1 VALQVERERV
11 TRLQDDLDRL
21 QDDKKHLHTQLDALE
36 EDNNHLRRQLLTAN
50 GSLGWQEV
58 PGEEGER
65 RKETER
71 LQEELDVAQRRMMSA
86 EAELAGLLHVQK
98 VS

>member
-1 VALQVERERV
+1 M

-21 QDDKKHLHTQLDALE
+21 QDDKKHLQAQLDALE
-36 EDNNHLRRQLLTAN
+36 EENNHLRRQLLTAN
-50 GSLGWQEV
+50 GSLGWGEV
-58 PGEEGER
+58 QGEEGER
-65 RKETER
+65 RSKEIER